1 MKKILLFLFCAG
13 FASALTAQEIHVTQR
28 QTDKTVKLA
37 HPFAVQYKLSYTP
50 DSATPTLD
58 ENTLPDDF
66 EVTQAV
72 FTPHA
77 SGTGTYDLT
86 VVPFTLGKSTFT
98 ATFLLTQD
106 DKTIAQTTDSYPL
119 SIAPANMFRDKK
131 LREIR
136 PPHIPFGWWFWI
148 FVLLAVASC
157 VYAWTTW
164 RRHKAQAGLS
174 LRATRDDRP
183 CDKIALSQLDSLLA
197 SGLWERQAYKLF
209 YITLSDI
216 LREYLWHRFQT
227 DVSADT
233 SAELVRR
240 VKSIPLLEPQITP
253 LRDFLNSGDLVKFAK
268 VQPSENTRNK
278 DVQFLRGLI
287 QATAPQE
294 AASKPEE
301 NK

>member
-1 MKKILLFLFCAG
+1 MSRPRNKADLLKAGAEYYAKLIEMADGMSEKEMNTPFDFSGDPSKKERHWG
-13 FASALTAQEIHVTQR
+13 
-28 QTDKTVKLA
+28 
-37 HPFAVQYKLSYTP
+37 
-50 DSATPTLD
+50 
-58 ENTLPDDF
+58 
-66 EVTQAV
+66 
-72 FTPHA
+72 
-77 SGTGTYDLT
+77 
-86 VVPFTLGKSTFT
+86 
-98 ATFLLTQD
+98 
-106 DKTIAQTTDSYPL
+106 
-119 SIAPANMFRDKK
+119 RDKN